1 MRPQCNKNEMLQE
14 ECSTAMSGIIRK
26 RRQRTVWV
34 SGLSLSVSLSVS
46 LRIAVCLSP
55 YHGLSLC
62 LAVCLSHSHCLSL
75 FLSFSL
81 SGVSLPALPP
91 SALSAS
97 LSPFLPSPSLLCAAG
112 ASESVLMEA
121 GL

>member
-14 ECSTAMSGIIRK
+14 ECSTALSGIIRK

-34 SGLSLSVSLSVS
+34 SGLSLSVSLSVY

-62 LAVCLSHSHCLSL
+62 LAVCLSLSRCLSL
-75 FLSFSL
+75 SVSL
-81 SGVSLPALPP
+81 SVSRCLI
-91 SALSAS
+91 
-97 LSPFLPSPSLLCAAG
+97 PFYVCVCYCVCV
-112 ASESVLMEA
+112 SVFVRDVKWTLK
-121 GL
+121 GKGNKG